1 MQIFPDPMIP
11 SDLPPVSHPEPRSLG
26 ENGNYGD
33 VPSILQHAEQLMR
46 SQLLGQLPQQ
56 QLSQLPQLL
65 TKLPGP
71 APDQLQML
79 QSLQQ
84 FGQRQKEVRD
94 AAFIITP
101 DFLLLGTHLTFCCR
115 RRPS

>member
-1 MQIFPDPMIP
+1 MIP

-84 FGQRQKEVRD
+84 FGQRQKEVR
-94 AAFIITP
+94 AFIITP

>member
-11 SDLPPVSHPEPRSLG
+11 SDLPPVSHAEPRSLG

-33 VPSILQHAEQLMR
+33 IPSILQHAEQLMR
-46 SQLLGQLPQQ
+46 SQLLGQLPQH

-84 FGQRQKEVRD
+84 FGQKQKEVRD
-94 AAFIITP
+94 AFITP
-101 DFLLLGTHLTFCCR
+101 DFLLLGTHFTFCCR
-115 RRPS
+115 RLS

>member
-1 MQIFPDPMIP
+1 MIP

-94 AAFIITP
+94 P
-101 DFLLLGTHLTFCCR
+101 RLPPPRDSRDFLLSAATELNKTGQKLK
-115 RRPS
+115 